1 MEVTR
6 VTTDN
11 KNNKKKV
18 EVPTMKIA
26 TWNVRTMNKEEKVE
40 NLVRE
45 MKKNK
50 IELMGLGEVRWIG
63 EGELIVD
70 EYKIVYKGGEKKKE
84 YSVGFIY
91 KQSLDKNVTKIIPKS
106 DRVIALKMTSDPVDT
121 LIIQVY
127 MPTSNATD
135 DFVDEIYKQ
144 IEEVIEENGKGQ
156 IRTIV
161 MVDWNSVVGDEGVEG
176 IVGKYGYG
184 RRNDRGE
191 RLIEFCKQFDF
202 WITNTWFKQNKRR
215 LYTWKNPG
223 DRMRFQIDYILINQR
238 FKNSIKNPKTYPG
251 ADLDTDHNLLAAEL
265 KTRLK
270 HVKKKTTYKKWNT
283 EKL

>member
-84 YSVGFIY
+84 YGVGFIY

-121 LIIQVY
+121 LLIQVY

-135 DFVDEIYKQ
+135 DFLDEIYKQ

-161 MVDWNSVVGDEGVEG
+161 MGDWNSVVGDEGVEG
-176 IVGKYGYG
+176 IV
-184 RRNDRGE
+184 
-191 RLIEFCKQFDF
+191 
-202 WITNTWFKQNKRR
+202 
-215 LYTWKNPG
+215 
-223 DRMRFQIDYILINQR
+223 
-238 FKNSIKNPKTYPG
+238 
-251 ADLDTDHNLLAAEL
+251 
-265 KTRLK
+265 
-270 HVKKKTTYKKWNT
+270 
-283 EKL
+283 

>member
-1 MEVTR
+1 MLSGKGPHSDIRVGTFEGNNCEMEVTR

-84 YSVGFIY
+84 YGVGFIY

-106 DRVIALKMTSDPVDT
+106 DRVIVLKMTSDPVDT

-135 DFVDEIYKQ
+135 DFLDEIYKQ

-176 IVGKYGYG
+176 IV
-184 RRNDRGE
+184 
-191 RLIEFCKQFDF
+191 
-202 WITNTWFKQNKRR
+202 
-215 LYTWKNPG
+215 
-223 DRMRFQIDYILINQR
+223 
-238 FKNSIKNPKTYPG
+238 
-251 ADLDTDHNLLAAEL
+251 
-265 KTRLK
+265 
-270 HVKKKTTYKKWNT
+270 
-283 EKL
+283 